1 MEGTK
6 ETFPLTFDPVTVQP
20 TRAWVCYMGGEG
32 QSHPSLFIILLFLPQ
47 PIPPLS
53 SPPFICSFRQRRD
66 VVCWRTQVKRLCLA
80 FCFVS
85 LNFFFYKII
94 ISLHTE
100 QKKICRILITT
111 FTLKTSRV

>member
-53 SPPFICSFRQRRD
+53 SPPLSAPSDRGGTWCAGEH
-66 VVCWRTQVKRLCLA
+66 RLSAC
-80 FCFVS
+80 V
-85 LNFFFYKII
+85 
-94 ISLHTE
+94 
-100 QKKICRILITT
+100 
-111 FTLKTSRV
+111 